1 MPILKLKNKDDRKKK
16 EKEYARL
23 MTIYN
28 HQKDLKKRG
37 LSNSYEPEGEAL
49 DERTLASYIP
59 SDRQGEASAADREYM
74 KVQLKKREDESTK
87 NRGNLSKRDAG
98 KMARQ
103 RLHNKRIMSMGE
115 AEDKAFNFVRNKL
128 KAKYGDGVL
137 TTGEKMKPPTAAQ
150 KKAAA
155 AHREKIA
162 KQQAAE
168 FKKDPSQGRY
178 PPQYSN
184 RGSD

>member
-1 MPILKLKNKDDRKKK
+1 MDTITTKVHKWRKDR
-16 EKEYARL
+16 EKEERRKYVSDFDP
-23 MTIYN
+23 I
-28 HQKDLKKRG
+28 D
-37 LSNSYEPEGEAL
+37 EG
-49 DERTLASYIP
+49 T
-59 SDRQGEASAADREYM
+59 
-74 KVQLKKREDESTK
+74 
-87 NRGNLSKRDAG
+87 
-98 KMARQ
+98 
-103 RLHNKRIMSMGE
+103 
-115 AEDKAFNFVRNKL
+115 DKAFVFVKNKL